1 MNPFEFGR
9 TINKPIPNDP
19 NVDPAK
25 PELRPKAFR
34 IDQCLLQ
41 VGANFVEGLIIDK
54 DKLSMRDHYMRIMLL
69 LNQASN
75 RGGKVCNLSLRR
87 YLENNTVLLF
97 DLVSSDMTLKHHH
110 ATLNCLV
117 FSDEHVEQLPR
128 RLVTYDT
135 NRWVGWLGGCIR
147 SFYLHFFQAQLELS
161 SPLTP
166 RLPCRLR
173 WLPWPK
179 WRQI

>member
-9 TINKPIPNDP
+9 TLNKPIPNDP
-19 NVDPAK
+19 DPTYK
-25 PELRPKAFR
+25 DTPEKRPKAFR

-41 VGANFVEGLIIDK
+41 VGANYVEGLIIDK

-75 RGGKVCNLSLRR
+75 RGGKVCNLSLKR

-117 FSDEHVEQLPR
+117 FFQTNTLNNCPEDLLPMTR
-128 RLVTYDT
+128 TG
-135 NRWVGWLGGCIR
+135 GWLGG
-147 SFYLHFFQAQLELS
+147 
-161 SPLTP
+161 
-166 RLPCRLR
+166 
-173 WLPWPK
+173 
-179 WRQI
+179 